1 MTRSLPIRRLIVMSS
16 VHRLAAAFSGLLA
29 ILLAAP
35 ALAQTPL
42 RVDVTEGHLDP
53 LTIAVTDFVSA
64 AGEDP
69 READIGAE
77 IARVVTSNL
86 ERSGLFDPVE
96 SAAFIEAI
104 EDIDLRPRFGDWRVI
119 NASALLVGRVEVDE
133 ASRMVIAFRL
143 WDTATE
149 QQLLGLQFV
158 SSPDNWRRIAHK
170 VSDAVYERLTGESG
184 YFDTRIVYVSE
195 GVTADGSPVRRLAAM
210 DQDGAN
216 PSFLTDRGYMALL
229 PNYSPSA
236 QQITYVSFRDG
247 QATSFLYDLETG
259 RQEALFDNGA
269 AGGQSLSAR
278 FHPNGR
284 ELVVSAERR
293 GGHDIFRFDLRQR
306 TLRQLTTHPSD
317 DVEPSYSPEGEQV
330 VFSSSR
336 SGQSQLYVMNADGTD
351 PTRISFGEGRYTA
364 PVWSPRGDLIA
375 FTKQHQGRF
384 MLGVIDANGSG
395 EERILYDG
403 YFVDTPA
410 WSPNGRVLLFT
421 RGDASPDGTQ
431 YSIWSVD
438 LAGFNLRR
446 LPTQGPASD
455 PAWSPLID

>member
-1 MTRSLPIRRLIVMSS
+1 MMSVRRI
-16 VHRLAAAFSGLLA
+16 AAAFSTLLA
-29 ILLAAP
+29 LMIGAP
-35 ALAQTPL
+35 ALAQGPL

-53 LTIAVTDFVSA
+53 LSIAVTDFVSA
-64 AGEDP
+64 AGSDG
-69 READIGAE
+69 REEEIGSE
-77 IARVVTSNL
+77 IARVITSNL
-86 ERSGLFDPVE
+86 DRSGLFDPVDP
-96 SAAFIEAI
+96 AAFIEDI

-119 NASALLVGRVEVDE
+119 DASALLVGRIRVDE
-133 ASRMVIAFRL
+133 SNRMVVAFRL

-195 GVTADGSPVRRLAAM
+195 GVGPNGEPVRRLAAM

-229 PNYSPSA
+229 PNYSPGA

-247 QATSFLYDLETG
+247 RATSYLYDLETG
-259 RQEALFDNGA
+259 RQEALFDNGGT
-269 AGGQSLSAR
+269 GGQSLSAR
-278 FHPNGR
+278 FHPDGR
-284 ELVVSAERR
+284 GLVVSAERR

-306 TLRQLTTHPSD
+306 TLNQLTSHPAD
-317 DVEPSYSPEGEQV
+317 DVEPSYSPDGRQI

-336 SGQSQLYVMNADGTD
+336 SGQSQLYVMNDDGTD
-351 PTRISFGEGRYTA
+351 PVRISFGEGRYTA

-410 WSPNGRVLLFT
+410 WSPNGRVILFT
-421 RGDASPDGTQ
+421 RGDEASNGTQ

-438 LAGFNLRR
+438 LSGFNLRR
-446 LPTQGPASD
+446 LPTQGAASD

>member
-1 MTRSLPIRRLIVMSS
+1 MSCSLPIRRPNVMSPA
-16 VHRLAAAFSGLLA
+16 RRFAAAFSVLLA
-29 ILLAAP
+29 SLIAAP
-35 ALAQTPL
+35 ALAQSPL

-53 LTIAVTDFVSA
+53 LTIAVTDFVSTSGA
-64 AGEDP
+64 DP
-69 READIGAE
+69 REAEIGAE
-77 IARVVTSNL
+77 IARVVSSNL
-86 ERSGLFDPVE
+86 ERSGLFQPVDP
-96 SAAFIEAI
+96 AAFIEEI

-119 NASALLVGRVEVDE
+119 DSSALLVGRVRVDE
-133 ASRMVIAFRL
+133 ANRMVIAFRL

-158 SSPDNWRRIAHK
+158 SSTDNWRRIAHK

-195 GVTADGSPVRRLAAM
+195 GVTADGEPIRRLAAM

-247 QATSFLYDLETG
+247 QATSYLYDLETG

-269 AGGQSLSAR
+269 ADGQSLSAR

-306 TLRQLTTHPSD
+306 TLRQLTTHPAD
-317 DVEPSYSPEGEQV
+317 DVEPSYSPGGEQV
-330 VFSSSR
+330 VFSSAR
-336 SGQSQLYVMNADGTD
+336 SGQSQLYVMNADGTE

-384 MLGVIDANGSG
+384 MLGVIDANGTG

-410 WSPNGRVLLFT
+410 WSPNGRIILFT
-421 RGDASPDGTQ
+421 RGDASPDGTE

>member
-1 MTRSLPIRRLIVMSS
+1 MTPARRLSAVLS
-16 VHRLAAAFSGLLA
+16 LLLA
-29 ILLAAP
+29 LLVAGP
-35 ALAQTPL
+35 ATAQAPL

-53 LTIAVTDFVSA
+53 LSIAVTDFVSA
-64 AGEDP
+64 AGADG
-69 READIGAE
+69 REAEIGAE
-77 IARVVTSNL
+77 ISRVVTSNL
-86 ERSGLFDPVE
+86 ERSGLFAPVDE
-96 SAAFIEAI
+96 EAFIEEI

-119 NASALLVGRVEVDE
+119 DASALLVGRVGIDE
-133 ASRMVIAFRL
+133 ANRMVVAFRL

-195 GVTADGSPVRRLAAM
+195 AEGPDGQPARRLAAM

-247 QATSFLYDLETG
+247 QATSYLYDLETG
-259 RQEALFDNGA
+259 RQEALFDNGGS
-269 AGGQSLSAR
+269 GGQSLSAR

-293 GGHDIFRFDLRQR
+293 GDHDIFRFDLRQR
-306 TLRQLTTHPSD
+306 TLRQLTTHPAD
-317 DVEPSYSPEGEQV
+317 DVEPSFSPSGDQV

-351 PTRISFGEGRYTA
+351 PVRISFGEGRYTT

-375 FTKQHQGRF
+375 FTKQLQGRF

-395 EERILYDG
+395 EERVLYEG

-410 WSPNGRVLLFT
+410 WSPNGRVILFT
-421 RGDASPDGTQ
+421 RGDASPSGTE

>member
-1 MTRSLPIRRLIVMSS
+1 MTALPD
-16 VHRLAAAFSGLLA
+16 RLARAFAA
-29 ILLAAP
+29 LAACVLFAVP
-35 ALAQTPL
+35 ALAQSPL

-53 LTIAVTDFVSA
+53 MPIAVTDFVGADGRAEA
-64 AGEDP
+64 AG
-69 READIGAE
+69 AD
-77 IARVVTSNL
+77 IARVVANNL
-86 ERSGLFDPVE
+86 DSSGLFDPVDRE
-96 SAAFIEAI
+96 AFIEEI

-119 NASALLVGRVEVDE
+119 DASALLVGRVTVEDDQ
-133 ASRMVIAFRL
+133 RMVVAFRL
-143 WDTATE
+143 WDTSTE

-158 SSPDNWRRIAHK
+158 TSPDNWRRIAHK
-170 VSDAVYERLTGESG
+170 VSDAVYERLTGEAG

-195 GVTADGSPVRRLAAM
+195 GTGPNGEPIRRLAVM

-216 PSFLTDRGYMALL
+216 PSFLTSRDYMALL
-229 PNYSPSA
+229 PNYSPNA
-236 QQITYVSFRDG
+236 QQITYVSFRGG
-247 QATSFLYDLETG
+247 QATSYLYDLETG
-259 RQEALFDNGA
+259 RQEALFDSGA
-269 AGGQSLSAR
+269 GLSGEGQSLSAR

-284 ELVVSAERR
+284 ELAVSAERR
-293 GGHDIFRFDLRQR
+293 GDHDVFKFDLRLR
-306 TLRQLTTHPSD
+306 TLRQLTSHPAD
-317 DVEPSYSPEGEQV
+317 DVEPSYSPDGEQV

-351 PTRISFGEGRYTA
+351 PVRISFGEGRYTT
-364 PVWSPRGDLIA
+364 PVWSPRGDLVA

-384 MLGVIDANGSG
+384 MLGVIESDGSG
-395 EERILYDG
+395 EERILYEG

-421 RGDASPDGTQ
+421 RGDADPGGTQ

-446 LPTQGPASD
+446 LPTQGAASD

>member
-1 MTRSLPIRRLIVMSS
+1 MTPARHLSAVLSLLLVLL
-16 VHRLAAAFSGLLA
+16 VSG
-29 ILLAAP
+29 P
-35 ALAQTPL
+35 ATAQAPL

-53 LTIAVTDFVSA
+53 LNIAVTDFVGA
-64 AGEDP
+64 AGADG
-69 READIGAE
+69 REAEIGAE
-77 IARVVTSNL
+77 ISRVVTNNL
-86 ERSGLFDPVE
+86 ERSGLFAPVDPD
-96 SAAFIEAI
+96 AFIEEI

-119 NASALLVGRVEVDE
+119 DASALLVGRVRIDE
-133 ASRMVIAFRL
+133 TNRMVIAFRL
-143 WDTATE
+143 WDTAIE

-195 GVTADGSPVRRLAAM
+195 AEGPDGQPVRQLAVM

-216 PSFLTDRGYMALL
+216 PFFPIDNGHMALL

-247 QATSFLYDLETG
+247 QATSYLYDLETG
-259 RQEALFDNGA
+259 RHEALFDNAG

-284 ELVVSAERR
+284 ELVVSAQRR
-293 GGHDIFRFDLRQR
+293 GDHDIFRFDLRQR
-306 TLRQLTTHPSD
+306 TLRQLTTHPAD
-317 DVEPSYSPEGEQV
+317 DVEPGFSPSGDQV

-351 PTRISFGEGRYTA
+351 PVRISFGEGRYTT

-375 FTKQHQGRF
+375 FTKQLQGRF

-395 EERILYDG
+395 EERILYEG

-410 WSPNGRVLLFT
+410 WSPNGRVILFT
-421 RGDASPDGTQ
+421 RGDASPSGTE

-438 LAGFNLRR
+438 LSGFNLRR

>member
-1 MTRSLPIRRLIVMSS
+1 MIPARCITFSLGAFF
-16 VHRLAAAFSGLLA
+16 AALLTA
-29 ILLAAP
+29 VP
-35 ALAQTPL
+35 ALGQTPL

-53 LTIAVTDFVSA
+53 LSIAVTDFVSA
-64 AGEDP
+64 AGEDG
-69 READIGAE
+69 RETEIGAE
-77 IARVVTSNL
+77 ISRVVTSNL
-86 ERSGLFDPVE
+86 ERSGLFAPVD
-96 SAAFIEAI
+96 ADAFIEEI

-119 NASALLVGRVEVDE
+119 DASALLVGRVRVEE
-133 ASRMVIAFRL
+133 GNRMVIAFRL

-149 QQLLGLQFV
+149 EQLLGLQFV

-195 GVTADGSPVRRLAAM
+195 GVSPAGEPFRSLVAM

-216 PSFLTDRGYMALL
+216 PSLLTDRGYMALL
-229 PNYSPSA
+229 PNYAPSA

-247 QATSFLYDLETG
+247 QATSYLYDLETG
-259 RQEALFDNGA
+259 AQEALFDDAGS
-269 AGGQSLSAR
+269 GGQSLSAR

-293 GGHDIFRFDLRQR
+293 GDHDIYRFDLRQR

-317 DVEPSYSPEGEQV
+317 DVEPSYSPDGRQV

-336 SGQSQLYVMNADGTD
+336 SGQSQLYVMNDDGTD
-351 PTRISFGEGRYTA
+351 PVRITFGEGRYTT

-384 MLGVIDANGSG
+384 MLGVVDANGSG
-395 EERILYDG
+395 EERILYEG
-403 YFVDTPA
+403 YLVDTPA
-410 WSPNGRVLLFT
+410 WSPNGRVILFT
-421 RGDASPDGTQ
+421 RGEESPNGTQ
-431 YSIWSVD
+431 HSIWSVD
-438 LAGFNLRR
+438 LTGFNLRR